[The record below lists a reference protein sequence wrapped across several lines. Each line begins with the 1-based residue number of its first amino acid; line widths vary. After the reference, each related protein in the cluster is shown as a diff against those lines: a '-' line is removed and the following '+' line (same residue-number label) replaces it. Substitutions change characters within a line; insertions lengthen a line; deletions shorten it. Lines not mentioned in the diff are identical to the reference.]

1 MIIKPKK
8 KSLYITVDYNDFV
21 WHYHNIFTLTSQSK
35 AKSSYHSKKESI
47 VFLLKA
53 ISSFFDFMTLLFN
66 TNQYDKNITLY
77 TLLKLLEKDDR
88 PIAPLSW
95 KLKKYKNYLIEN
107 DLSFKDH
114 LIEAFLMHLNKVHKR
129 KPKYKKNYRLFY
141 FIICEVKTFLF
152 KIIRRIIYKSKRD
165 FLTNQSY
172 YYNNNK
178 CFDIFIDSGY
188 LSIIEKE
195 NPFLFYLYTKYT
207 EDYYDKKDFY
217 KFLNKI
223 SNNSNSDKEDLC
235 QLIKKLP
242 YSN

>member
-47 VFLLKA
+47 AFLLKA
-53 ISSFFDFMTLLFN
+53 VDSFFDFMNHLFMSRKFE
-66 TNQYDKNITLY
+66 QNITLY
-77 TLLKLLEKDDR
+77 TLIKLLEKDDR
-88 PIAPLSW
+88 PKADLNW
-95 KLKKYKNYLIEN
+95 KLKKYFNYLKEN
-107 DLSFKDH
+107 NLIFKDH

-141 FIICEVKTFLF
+141 FIICEIKTFLF
-152 KIIRRIIYKSKRD
+152 KIIRKIIYKSKRD

-172 YYNNNK
+172 YTNYNNY
-178 CFDIFIDSGY
+178 FDIFIDSGY

-195 NPFLFYLYTKYT
+195 NLFLYFLYKKYT
-207 EDYYDKKDFY
+207 EDYYDKKDFFKNY
-217 KFLNKI
+217 
-223 SNNSNSDKEDLC
+223 SNNSNNYKEDLC
-235 QLIKKLP
+235 QLIKEVL

>member
-35 AKSSYHSKKESI
+35 VKSSCISKKESTA
-47 VFLLKA
+47 FLIMA
-53 ISSFFDFMTLLFN
+53 VDSFFDFINYLFMSKKFE
-66 TNQYDKNITLY
+66 QNITLY

-88 PIAPLSW
+88 PKADLNW
-95 KLKKYKNYLIEN
+95 KLKKYFNYLKEN
-107 DLSFKDH
+107 NLCFKDH
-114 LIEAFLMHLNKVHKR
+114 LVEAFLMHLNKVHKR

-141 FIICEVKTFLF
+141 FIICEIKSFLF
-152 KIIRRIIYKSKRD
+152 KIIRKIIYKSKRD

-172 YYNNNK
+172 YTNYNNY
-178 CFDIFIDSGY
+178 FDIFIDSGY

-195 NPFLFYLYTKYT
+195 NVFLYFLYVKYT
-207 EDYYDKKDFY
+207 EDYYDKKDFFKNY
-217 KFLNKI
+217 
-223 SNNSNSDKEDLC
+223 SNNSNNYKEDLC
-235 QLIKKLP
+235 QLIKEVL